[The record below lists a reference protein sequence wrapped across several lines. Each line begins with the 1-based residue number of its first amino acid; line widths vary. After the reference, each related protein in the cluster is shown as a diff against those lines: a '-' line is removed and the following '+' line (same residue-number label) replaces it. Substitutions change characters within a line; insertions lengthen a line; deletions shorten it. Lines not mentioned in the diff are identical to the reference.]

1 MATLGDVVAVLEGWY
16 PPGTAE
22 SWDRVG
28 LVVGDRRWPVS
39 KVLCTVDV
47 TVPVVEQAIASG
59 ADLIVAHHPLL
70 LRGTSLVNA
79 DEPKGAMVLR
89 LAEHRIG
96 LWAGHT
102 NADIADGGVGQALA
116 EAIGLQDLTPME
128 ERPSP
133 GLDNLV
139 TFVPPEHLDHLVAAL
154 AGAGA
159 GQVGAYDT
167 CHFTTP
173 GTGAFRPLDGA
184 QPFIGSVGELE
195 HVDEVRLEMVLPR
208 TRRRAVVAA
217 LLAAHPYETPAWHI
231 VETAP
236 EPAHTGLGR
245 VGLLAAEMTLAGF
258 GQQVADAL
266 PATVGGVR
274 IGGDPGRTVRRV
286 AVLAGAGDSLLDR
299 ARALG
304 VDCYVT
310 SDLRHHPAGEFLE
323 WGQLEPTRP
332 ALVDISHWAAEWTWL
347 PVLARRL
354 SEHFGEQDGV
364 DQGTVHQGTVYQDG
378 GVEVAVSEL
387 VTDPWSGRFD
397 RRG

>member
-1 MATLGDVVAVLEGWY
+1 MATLGDVLPVLEGWY

-22 SWDRVG
+22 AWDRVG
-28 LVVGDRRWPVS
+28 LVVGDRRWPVT

-47 TVPVVEQAIASG
+47 TLAVVEQAIATG

-70 LRGTSLVNA
+70 LRGTHLVNA

-96 LWAGHT
+96 LWAAHT
-102 NADIADGGVGQALA
+102 NADIAHGGVGEALA
-116 EAIGLQDLTPME
+116 TAIGLQDQVPME
-128 ERPSP
+128 DRPSP

-139 TFVPPEHLDHLVAAL
+139 TFVPPDHLGAVVGAL
-154 AGAGA
+154 TKAGA
-159 GQVGAYDT
+159 GQVGSYDS
-167 CHFTTP
+167 CHFAGP
-173 GTGAFRPLDGA
+173 GTGAFRPLEGA
-184 QPFIGSVGELE
+184 DPYIGAVGRIE

-208 TRRRAVVAA
+208 SRRRPVVAA

-236 EPAHTGLGR
+236 EPARTGLGR
-245 VGLLAAEMTLAGF
+245 VGELPLGLSLEAF
-258 GQQVADAL
+258 GQQVADVL
-266 PATVGGVR
+266 PATAGGVR
-274 IGGDPGRTVRRV
+274 IGGDPTRMIRRV

-299 ARALG
+299 ARALR

-323 WGQLEPTRP
+323 WAQLDPDRP
-332 ALVDISHWAAEWTWL
+332 ALVDISHWAAESTWL

-354 SEHFGEQDGV
+354 AEHFEGTDGLE
-364 DQGTVHQGTVYQDG
+364 
-378 GVEVAVSEL
+378 VEVCEL
-387 VTDPWSGRFD
+387 VTDPWTGRFD
-397 RRG
+397 RRT

>member
-1 MATLGDVVAVLEGWY
+1 MVTLGDAVAVLEGWY
-16 PPGTAE
+16 PPVTAE

-28 LVVGDRRWPVS
+28 LVVGDRRRPVT

-47 TVPVVEQAIASG
+47 TWPVVEQAIATG
-59 ADLIVAHHPLL
+59 ADLVVAHHPLL
-70 LRGTSLVNA
+70 LRGTHQVTA

-102 NADIADGGVGQALA
+102 NADIASGGVGEALA
-116 EAIGLQDLTPME
+116 HAIGLQDLSPME

-139 TFVPPEHLDHLVAAL
+139 TFVPPDRLDELVAAL
-154 AGAGA
+154 TAAGAGR
-159 GQVGAYDT
+159 VGSYDS
-167 CHFTTP
+167 CHFVAP
-173 GTGAFRPLDGA
+173 GTGAFRPLEGA
-184 QPFIGSVGELE
+184 HPYVGTVGQLE
-195 HVDEVRLEMVLPR
+195 HVEEVRLEMVLPR
-208 TRRRAVVAA
+208 ARRRTVIAA
-217 LLAAHPYETPAWHI
+217 LLAAHPYETPAWHV
-231 VETAP
+231 VETAA
-236 EPAHTGLGR
+236 EPADTGLGR
-245 VGLLAAEMTLAGF
+245 VGTLPAELALAAF

-266 PATVGGVR
+266 PATSGGVR
-274 IGGDPGRTVRRV
+274 IGGDPDRPVRRV

-323 WGQLEPTRP
+323 WSHLDPARP

-347 PVLARRL
+347 PVLATRL
-354 SEHFGEQDGV
+354 AEHFGPAVGV
-364 DQGTVHQGTVYQDG
+364 Q
-378 GVEVAVSEL
+378 VSEI
-387 VTDPWSGRFD
+387 VTDPWTGRFD
-397 RRG
+397 HRVG